1 MNKVLIRE
9 VLLIIIVPAL
19 VGILYHAIIRDP
31 VKRLEWL
38 REKPVL
44 NEGTENDIF
53 GSGGSAPTNPVVN
66 SGSRNDT
73 VISTPPSKPPVE
85 NGDSIP
91 NVPVKNTPVEKP
103 PIPTKTEEAK
113 KKALAVS
120 YNQVVRLNADES
132 VLFFDARNE
141 HEFAEGT
148 IPRAKNIFAMDFE
161 KHIPYILSL
170 EDKNVRIVVFCGG
183 GDCDLSHDL
192 SDKLIQFGFT
202 KVFIY
207 LGGYTEWKS
216 KQRK

>member
-1 MNKVLIRE
+1 MNKGLIRE
-9 VLLIIIVPAL
+9 VLLIILIPAL

-31 VKRLEWL
+31 EKRLAWL

-44 NEGTENDIF
+44 NEGTDDDIF

-66 SGSRNDT
+66 SGSSNDT
-73 VISTPPSKPPVE
+73 VISIPPSKPPVE
-85 NGDSIP
+85 KGDSTP
-91 NVPVKNTPVEKP
+91 NIPVKITPVEKP

-120 YNQVVRLNADES
+120 YNQVVRLNTDES

-161 KHIPYILSL
+161 KHIPYIFTL
-170 EDKNVRIVVFCGG
+170 DKNSRVVVFCGG
-183 GDCDLSHDL
+183 GDCDLSHEL

-216 KQRK
+216 KQGK